1 MKKNWFIGGT
11 LFLAFTLAILMSGTL
26 RKEYVDK
33 VFVEIDYDG
42 FWNVIIL
49 NGGEHV
55 ISGHGNRKYTII
67 NPFEE
72 VWELSVKAYKLD
84 DSSRVLNIKVMTADG
99 SSLCNSSTFEKASA
113 AYLKIVIN

>member
-1 MKKNWFIGGT
+1 
-11 LFLAFTLAILMSGTL
+11 MSGTL